1 MTIKLQLGSG
11 YKKINGFVNID
22 NDDLVNPDYNIDL
35 DDVNI
40 KLPFPDNSVN
50 EIIAHHILEHI
61 GDGFI
66 PLMIELYRVAENG
79 CIFDIIAPHIQHE
92 VYYGDPTHKRPITVN
107 GMSLFS
113 KKYCRE
119 HIAKYSSSS
128 GLGLRYNI
136 DWDLESFEFDY
147 DQFYD
152 GMLKDFFRR
161 KQLNQVTP
169 EEDFGVQR
177 LLREAWNVAMN
188 VKIKMVAKK

>member
-1 MTIKLQLGSG
+1 MLFRS
-11 YKKINGFVNID
+11 
-22 NDDLVNPDYNIDL
+22 
-35 DDVNI
+35 
-40 KLPFPDNSVN
+40 

-61 GDGFI
+61 GEGFI
-66 PLMIELYRVAENG
+66 PLMIELYRVADNG
-79 CIFDIIAPHIQHE
+79 CILDIIAPHIQHE

-136 DWDLESFEFDY
+136 DWDLESYDFDF
-147 DQFYD
+147 DGFYEP
-152 GMLKDFFRR
+152 MLKDFFQR
-161 KQLNQVTP
+161 KKMNQVTP
-169 EEDFGVQR
+169 EEDYSIQR

-188 VKIKMVAKK
+188 VKLKMVAIK

>member
-50 EIIAHHILEHI
+50 EIVAHHILEHI

-66 PLMIELYRVAENG
+66 PLMKELYRVAEDG
-79 CIFDIIAPHIQHE
+79 CVFDIVAPHFQHE

-113 KKYCRE
+113 KKFCRE
-119 HIAKYSSSS
+119 HIEKHSSSS
-128 GLGLRYNI
+128 GIGLKYDI
-136 DWDLESFEFDY
+136 DWDLQSFDFDY
-147 DQFYD
+147 DEFYD
-152 GMLKDFFRR
+152 GMLKDFFKR
-161 KQLNQVTP
+161 KQLNQVTQ
-169 EEDFGVQR
+169 EEDFSVHR
-177 LLREAWNVAMN
+177 LLREAWNVAIN
-188 VKIKMVAKK
+188 VKIKMVAVK